1 MSKKIMRNAMRKHLT
16 SLDEVTYNNY
26 SQQIGVQF
34 MRQVVASDAS
44 TIGLTISSFPE
55 VDTWGII
62 KELWRIG
69 KKVVVPKCT
78 PLDRTMTFYQI
89 QSFDQLERV
98 YMHLLEPNPLLCK
111 EINPKEIDI
120 LVVPGIVYNPKGYR
134 IGYGGGYYDRFLTE
148 FKGDTLSLAFEMQV
162 VKDIEYDVFDLPV
175 DKIITPT
182 HIFQCK
188 QIREKDE
195 IV

>member
-1 MSKKIMRNAMRKHLT
+1 MTKKIMRNAMKKHLT

-26 SQQIGVQF
+26 SKQIGVQF
-34 MRQVVASDAS
+34 MQHVVASDAS

-78 PLDRTMTFYQI
+78 PLDRSMTFYQI
-89 QSFDQLERV
+89 RSFDQLEQV
-98 YMHLLEPNPLLCK
+98 YKHLLEPKPLMCK
-111 EINPKEIDI
+111 AITPQEIDI

-134 IGYGGGYYDRFLTE
+134 IGYGGGYYDRFLTK
-148 FKGDTLSLAFEMQV
+148 FKGDILSLAFEMQV
-162 VKDIEYDVFDLPV
+162 VKDIEYDVYDIPV